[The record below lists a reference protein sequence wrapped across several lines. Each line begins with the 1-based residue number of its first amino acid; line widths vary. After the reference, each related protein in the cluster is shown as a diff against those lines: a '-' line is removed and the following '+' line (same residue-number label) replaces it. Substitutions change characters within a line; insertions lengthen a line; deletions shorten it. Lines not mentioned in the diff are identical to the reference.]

1 MKNNGNNRAVYILPN
16 LFTTANI
23 VAGFYSILAAHNGNF
38 LLSAWAII
46 FAVLFD
52 NLDGKVARLTHTES
66 QFGVEYDSLSDLISF
81 GVAPSFLVYTFV
93 LNDFGRLGIIAS
105 FLFLLTG
112 ALRLARFNVQNS
124 HRDSFIGLPIPGGAA
139 VIASLIIVSMRYG
152 IDSHKYDVFFLVM
165 TYILAF
171 LMISTVKFRSL
182 KSKGTTEKISIR
194 TFALIIL
201 FLSLLVFK
209 PYIFIPAIAIIYMIS
224 GPVEYLYKVLIRIK
238 GGVAYERK
246 KNNYI

>member
-1 MKNNGNNRAVYILPN
+1 MIKERNKRAVYILPN

-23 VAGFYSILAAHNGNF
+23 VAGFYSIIEAHAGHF
-38 LLSAWAII
+38 LISAWAVI

-81 GVAPSFLVYTFV
+81 GVAPAFLVYTFV
-93 LNDFGRLGIIAS
+93 LSDFGKLGIIAS

-112 ALRLARFNVQNS
+112 ALRLARFNIQTS

-139 VIASLIIVSMRYG
+139 VVASLVLLSVRYG
-152 IDSHKYDVFFLVM
+152 VDSHKYDVVFLATV
-165 TYILAF
+165 YVLAF

-182 KSKGTTEKISIR
+182 KSKGTTQRISIR
-194 TFALIIL
+194 IFALIVL

-209 PYIFIPAIAIIYMIS
+209 PYIFIPAIAILYMLS
-224 GPVEYLYKVLIRIK
+224 GPIEDVYRILVRLK
-238 GGVAYERK
+238 GGVTYERK
-246 KNNYI
+246 KNNNL

>member
-1 MKNNGNNRAVYILPN
+1 MKPNNRRAVYILPN

-23 VAGFYSILAAHNGNF
+23 VAGFYSILQAHSGNY
-38 LLSAWAII
+38 LLSSWAII

-81 GVAPSFLVYTFV
+81 GVAPAFLVYVFA

-112 ALRLARFNVQNS
+112 ALRLARFNIQTS
-124 HRDSFIGLPIPGGAA
+124 HIDSFMGLPIPGGAA
-139 VIASLIIVSMRYG
+139 VVASLVLISVKYG
-152 IDSHKYDVFFLVM
+152 IDSHKYDIIFLIIV
-165 TYILAF
+165 YFLAF
-171 LMISTVKFRSL
+171 LMISTLKFRSL
-182 KSKGTTEKISIR
+182 KKRSTTQRISIR
-194 TFALIIL
+194 TFALIVL

-209 PYIFIPAIAIIYMIS
+209 PYIFIPAIALLYMIS
-224 GPVEYLYKVLIRIK
+224 GPIEYLYKMLIRVK
-238 GGVAYERK
+238 GGVVYERK
-246 KNNYI
+246 KNNNL